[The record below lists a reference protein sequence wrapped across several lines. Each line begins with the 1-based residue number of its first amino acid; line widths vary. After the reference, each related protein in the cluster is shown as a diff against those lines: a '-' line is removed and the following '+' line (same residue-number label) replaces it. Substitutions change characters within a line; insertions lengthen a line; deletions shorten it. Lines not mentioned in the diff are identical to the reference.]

1 MVTSF
6 GTTTVELRDIP
17 CQNDKHFIIELLSFC
32 RSIPV
37 AFLYQVPSWTTIS
50 SQKNV
55 VGRLLLQYSEARVN
69 IVPAFWF
76 QKIVAIYFITAM
88 TSASVTATP
97 QTKSRV
103 HLVPTMPF
111 EQFILRSI
119 AVCIPSPVAA
129 CPADDHRADRSSPFP
144 QLTFTPIKRF
154 GISEHSLD
162 EPFLV

>member
-1 MVTSF
+1 MVTSL
-6 GTTTVELRDIP
+6 GPKTAELRGVP
-17 CQNDKHFIIELLSFC
+17 CQNEIHVIVEPFSFW
-32 RSIPV
+32 RSILVMFP
-37 AFLYQVPSWTTIS
+37 YHMSSWATIS

-55 VGRLLLQYSEARVN
+55 VGHHFLQYSEARVN
-69 IVPAFWF
+69 IVPTFWF
-76 QKIVAIYFITAM
+76 QKIVAIHSR
-88 TSASVTATP
+88 SALTLATVTATP